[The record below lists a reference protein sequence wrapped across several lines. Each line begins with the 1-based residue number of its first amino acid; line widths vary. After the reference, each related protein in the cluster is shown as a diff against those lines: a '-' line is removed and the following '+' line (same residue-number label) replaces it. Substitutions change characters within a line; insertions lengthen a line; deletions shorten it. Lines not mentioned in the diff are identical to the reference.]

1 MGVPLAVVVSHS
13 RLSTDAR
20 LRPLAAQ
27 SVRCHLHGRH
37 RLAAEPWR
45 TPRTTKSNKV
55 EQINI
60 IIMNIK
66 KVNLWPYALTMTA
79 VFVIF
84 KLYGVID
91 WSWWLVLLPL
101 FAVIALLVFSL
112 LVLIASLLVL
122 LRKDAKKIQES
133 VREDVTA
140 DPSLKEKMEEL
151 QRKLDEQ
158 IKNRQQ

>member
-1 MGVPLAVVVSHS
+1 
-13 RLSTDAR
+13 
-20 LRPLAAQ
+20 
-27 SVRCHLHGRH
+27 
-37 RLAAEPWR
+37 
-45 TPRTTKSNKV
+45 
-55 EQINI
+55 
-60 IIMNIK
+60 MNIK

-140 DPSLKEKMEEL
+140 DPSLKERIEEL

-158 IKNRQQ
+158 IKK

>member
-1 MGVPLAVVVSHS
+1 
-13 RLSTDAR
+13 
-20 LRPLAAQ
+20 
-27 SVRCHLHGRH
+27 
-37 RLAAEPWR
+37 
-45 TPRTTKSNKV
+45 
-55 EQINI
+55 
-60 IIMNIK
+60 MNIK

-140 DPSLKEKMEEL
+140 DPSLKERMEEL
-151 QRKLDEQ
+151 QKKLDEQ

>member
-1 MGVPLAVVVSHS
+1 
-13 RLSTDAR
+13 
-20 LRPLAAQ
+20 
-27 SVRCHLHGRH
+27 
-37 RLAAEPWR
+37 
-45 TPRTTKSNKV
+45 
-55 EQINI
+55 
-60 IIMNIK
+60 MNIK

-140 DPSLKEKMEEL
+140 DPSLKERIEEL

>member
-1 MGVPLAVVVSHS
+1 
-13 RLSTDAR
+13 
-20 LRPLAAQ
+20 
-27 SVRCHLHGRH
+27 
-37 RLAAEPWR
+37 
-45 TPRTTKSNKV
+45 
-55 EQINI
+55 
-60 IIMNIK
+60 MNIK

-140 DPSLKEKMEEL
+140 DPSLKERMEEL

-158 IKNRQQ
+158 IKNKQL

>member
-1 MGVPLAVVVSHS
+1 
-13 RLSTDAR
+13 
-20 LRPLAAQ
+20 
-27 SVRCHLHGRH
+27 
-37 RLAAEPWR
+37 
-45 TPRTTKSNKV
+45 
-55 EQINI
+55 
-60 IIMNIK
+60 MNIK

-91 WSWWLVLLPL
+91 WSWLLVLLPL

-140 DPSLKEKMEEL
+140 DPSLKERVEEL

>member
-1 MGVPLAVVVSHS
+1 
-13 RLSTDAR
+13 
-20 LRPLAAQ
+20 
-27 SVRCHLHGRH
+27 
-37 RLAAEPWR
+37 
-45 TPRTTKSNKV
+45 
-55 EQINI
+55 
-60 IIMNIK
+60 MNIK

-101 FAVIALLVFSL
+101 FAVVALLVFSL

-140 DPSLKEKMEEL
+140 DPSLKERMEEL

>member
-1 MGVPLAVVVSHS
+1 
-13 RLSTDAR
+13 
-20 LRPLAAQ
+20 
-27 SVRCHLHGRH
+27 
-37 RLAAEPWR
+37 
-45 TPRTTKSNKV
+45 
-55 EQINI
+55 
-60 IIMNIK
+60 MNIK

>member
-1 MGVPLAVVVSHS
+1 
-13 RLSTDAR
+13 
-20 LRPLAAQ
+20 
-27 SVRCHLHGRH
+27 
-37 RLAAEPWR
+37 
-45 TPRTTKSNKV
+45 
-55 EQINI
+55 
-60 IIMNIK
+60 MNIK

-140 DPSLKEKMEEL
+140 DPSLKERMEEL